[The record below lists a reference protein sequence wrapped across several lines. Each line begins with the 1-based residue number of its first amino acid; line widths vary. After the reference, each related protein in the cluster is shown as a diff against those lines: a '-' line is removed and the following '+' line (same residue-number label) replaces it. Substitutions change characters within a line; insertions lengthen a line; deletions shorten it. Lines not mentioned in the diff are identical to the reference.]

1 MYTKIHRFV
10 GIKARTCSIDPFC
23 RIYISLINTLYTY
36 ILYTFLCLMLNV
48 ALYKNAILKD
58 NHLSTLFVHCKL
70 KKIPRVEK
78 LKKFENFPKKR
89 KIAALE
95 TMYTKKVIVT
105 LQKNNFTVINLVKTP
120 SLYT

>member
-10 GIKARTCSIDPFC
+10 GIKARTSSIDPFC

-48 ALYKNAILKD
+48 ALYKNAILKE

-70 KKIPRVEK
+70 KKNTESRKVEEIR
-78 LKKFENFPKKR
+78 KF
-89 KIAALE
+89 
-95 TMYTKKVIVT
+95 
-105 LQKNNFTVINLVKTP
+105 
-120 SLYT
+120 S